1 MSATVLGLFLVAWP
15 SSFAI
20 SENEPQKPPE
30 KTVAREVRYSG
41 EVQGVG
47 FRATAERIA
56 RDYPVTGWVKNL
68 ADGRVQ
74 LLAEGPE
81 EALRTFLGEVR
92 SRFRGYITDEHV
104 EALTPSGRQTR
115 FQVVR

>member
-1 MSATVLGLFLVAWP
+1 MTDRPQDQAIARLVCYDG
-15 SSFAI
+15 
-20 SENEPQKPPE
+20 
-30 KTVAREVRYSG
+30 R
-41 EVQGVG
+41 VQGVG
-47 FRATAERIA
+47 FRATAAALA
-56 RDYPVTGWVKNL
+56 RGYPVTGWVKNL

-81 EALRTFLGEVR
+81 EAVGTFLEEVR

-104 EALTPSGRQTR
+104 EARTPSGRQTR

>member
-1 MSATVLGLFLVAWP
+1 MTNRP
-15 SSFAI
+15 EDQAI
-20 SENEPQKPPE
+20 
-30 KTVAREVRYSG
+30 ARMVYYDGR
-41 EVQGVG
+41 VQGVG
-47 FRATAERIA
+47 FRATAAALA
-56 RDYPVTGWVKNL
+56 RDYAVTGWVKNL

-81 EALRTFLGEVR
+81 EAVGTFLEEVR

-104 EALTPSGRQTR
+104 EARTPSGRQTR